1 MKKLPNLPSELLFI
15 KAALALKDYFY
26 LETES
31 TFCCDNEEG
40 DGETSIMERWKFD
53 YMQQRWQLLSKVTE
67 SRAAGIRFQQSFRYN
82 GQTFM
87 IGNLSGSQR
96 LLVFDEGQEQL
107 RDLTAINL
115 PNIQLS
121 EPIVRGNKVY
131 ISAGN
136 GYYELNMQNFE
147 VNPQILA
154 SRSYFNEF
162 SQSMAV
168 NIQDKLY
175 LYSGDDQLV
184 YLDMKVFD
192 N

>member
-1 MKKLPNLPSELLFI
+1 
-15 KAALALKDYFY
+15 
-26 LETES
+26 
-31 TFCCDNEEG
+31 
-40 DGETSIMERWKFD
+40 
-53 YMQQRWQLLSKVTE
+53 
-67 SRAAGIRFQQSFRYN
+67 
-82 GQTFM
+82 M
-87 IGNLSGSQR
+87 IGYLGSNRR
-96 LLVFDEGQEQL
+96 LLVFDEGQEQMK
-107 RDLTAINL
+107 DLTAVNL
-115 PNIQLS
+115 PNLQIS
-121 EPIVRGNKVY
+121 EPKVRGDKVY
-131 ISAGN
+131 LSSGN